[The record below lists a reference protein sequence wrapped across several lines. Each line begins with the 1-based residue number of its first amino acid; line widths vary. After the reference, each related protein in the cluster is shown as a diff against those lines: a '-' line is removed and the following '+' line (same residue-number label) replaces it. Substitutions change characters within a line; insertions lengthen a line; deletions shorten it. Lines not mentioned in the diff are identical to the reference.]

1 MLRNL
6 SSIACV
12 LVLGACTTPEV
23 RIEYKEVK
31 VPIAVPCAVDIPA
44 PPTLYFAEVK
54 EDADIFVKVRAL
66 LADRKVYEAHIGELT
81 GALELCRK

>member
-1 MLRNL
+1 MLKGV
-6 SSIACV
+6 SSLL
-12 LVLGACTTPEV
+12 LVLTLSACTTPEV

-31 VPIAVPCAVDIPA
+31 VPIAVPCAVDVPA
-44 PPTLYFAEVK
+44 APTLYFAEIK

-66 LADRKVYEAHIGELT
+66 LADRKLYETHIGELT